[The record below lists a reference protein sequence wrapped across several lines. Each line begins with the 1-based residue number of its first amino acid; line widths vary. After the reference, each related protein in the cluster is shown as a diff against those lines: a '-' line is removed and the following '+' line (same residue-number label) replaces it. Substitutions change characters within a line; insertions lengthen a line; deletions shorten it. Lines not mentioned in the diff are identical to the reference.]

1 MTVNK
6 RVLTTIIDHNSCV
19 SFLSGMPVLCNV
31 VCLPV
36 LKQFV
41 CVVLVRFIYKSIVCF
56 QSPLVDRC

>member
-6 RVLTTIIDHNSCV
+6 RVPMAIIDHNSCV

-31 VCLPV
+31 VCLCV

-41 CVVLVRFIYKSIVCF
+41 CVVLVRVICKSIVCL
-56 QSPLVDRC
+56 QLPLVDRC